1 MGVQLTH
8 LTLNPFSP
16 FIKRY
21 SLAMVEIP
29 VVLALTLRE
38 YDLKLL
44 DPLPGMD
51 YRSSFGVVGPTEG
64 PVRVQYKRRY

>member
-1 MGVQLTH
+1 
-8 LTLNPFSP
+8 
-16 FIKRY
+16 
-21 SLAMVEIP
+21 MVEIP